1 MKAESMTREKQRWSD
16 QRVEQIIGNLLRAG
30 VIIAA
35 AICLAGGVLYLVSY
49 GHQPVNYHAFRS
61 EPSDLRSVPGIFAD
75 AFALHSRGLMQLG
88 LLLLI
93 LTPVVRVAF
102 SIFAFALEHDRMYV
116 VITSIVLGLLIFSL
130 MGG

>member
-1 MKAESMTREKQRWSD
+1 MKAESMAQAKQRWTD
-16 QRVEQIIGNLLRAG
+16 QQVEQIIGNLLRVG

-35 AICLAGGVLYLVSY
+35 VLCVAGGALYVIAY
-49 GHQPVNYHAFRS
+49 GHQPVNYQAFRS

-75 AFALHSRGLMQLG
+75 AFALDSRGLIQLG

-93 LTPVVRVAF
+93 LTPVARVAF
-102 SIFAFALEHDRMYV
+102 SIFAFALEHDRMYI